1 MASDILGL
9 FTNPQQY
16 LAQQDAS
23 MQQQFAQRAALDPL
37 QRASIL
43 GQQAGYRLG
52 QGVGGALGGVD
63 PQLEMISRRNAL
75 LGQLDQSDPES
86 YMKVAQAAAQ
96 MGDGQFAIAIAQEG
110 RKLRESSASIELKEA
125 QAFKAQNQQKTQTDS
140 AQKRAIISSLE
151 QKLATDPTYKPT
163 QQEIANARFIVA
175 TETKSKSFIDPQTNQ
190 LIVIDGLD
198 INLAAPNVAR
208 VLSQISASQA
218 APQPA
223 EQAVEQP
230 VEQPVAQTTTQEA
243 QATTPVVTP
252 TSTLTNQP
260 QVKVIDTPA
269 SKIKAKEQ
277 AKKTEAETEEKQRA
291 VESFDDQIAAV
302 QSLRDTIKS
311 TRKIIGPLTTGYG
324 ALLSG
329 IPLTKAKTLKGN
341 TQTIKNNVALAKLR
355 ELKQQSSTG
364 ASGLGALNMKEFD
377 AIQGII
383 ASLDPESENYANDLE
398 KVDAFFARA
407 EDLMTKQSARAKEK
421 LGTGSDN
428 EAKIQA
434 AVDRAMKDPRTK
446 GTRAQ
451 VEAVI
456 RQRLQK

>member
-1 MASDILGL
+1 MATSEILGL
-9 FTNPQQY
+9 FQSPEQY
-16 LAQQDAS
+16 QANQLAQ
-23 MQQQFAQRAALDPL
+23 FRQRAANEVQLNPF
-37 QRASIL
+37 QQAAIGMR
-43 GQQAGYRLG
+43 QAGYQLG
-52 QGVGGALGGVD
+52 GGIGGALGGTD
-63 PQLEMISRRNAL
+63 PQLDMISRRNAL
-75 LGQLDQSDPES
+75 LGQLDQNDPES
-86 YMKVAQAAAQ
+86 FMKVAQAAAQ
-96 MGDGQFAIAIAQEG
+96 MGDGQFALAIAQEG

-125 QAFKAQNQQKTQTDS
+125 QAFKAKNQQKAQTDS

-223 EQAVEQP
+223 EQA

>member
-1 MASDILGL
+1 MATSEILGL
-9 FTNPQQY
+9 FQSPEQY
-16 LAQQDAS
+16 QANQLAQ
-23 MQQQFAQRAALDPL
+23 FRQRAANEVQLDPF
-37 QRASIL
+37 QQAAIGMR
-43 GQQAGYRLG
+43 QAGYQLG
-52 QGVGGALGGVD
+52 GGIGGALGGVD
-63 PQLEMISRRNAL
+63 PQLQKITQRQQL

-125 QAFKAQNQQKTQTDS
+125 QAFKALNQQKAQTDS
-140 AQKRAIISSLE
+140 AQKRTIISSLE
-151 QKLATDPTYKPT
+151 QKLATDPNYKPT
-163 QQEIANARFIVA
+163 QQEIATARFIVA
-175 TETKSKSFIDPQTNQ
+175 TETKPKSFIDPQTNQ

-198 INLAAPNVAR
+198 INLAAPNVAK
-208 VLSQISASQA
+208 LLTQTPST
-218 APQPA
+218 QPT
-223 EQAVEQP
+223 
-230 VEQPVAQTTTQEA
+230 PVAQQATDTTMPTTTEA
-243 QATTPVVTP
+243 VPSATMPVAPTPSL
-252 TSTLTNQP
+252 TSQP
-260 QVKVIDTPA
+260 QVKVLETP
-269 SKIKAKEQ
+269 SSRIKAQEL
-277 AKKTEAETEEKQRA
+277 AKKTEAETEEKKRA

-302 QSLRDTIKS
+302 QSLRGTIDT

-324 ALLSG
+324 SYLSAL
-329 IPLTKAKTLKGN
+329 PLTSARTLEGN

-383 ASLDPESENYANDLE
+383 ASLDPKSANYANDLE

-407 EDLMTKQSARAKEK
+407 EDLMTKQSSRAKEK

-428 EAKIQA
+428 EAKIQS

-456 RQRLQK
+456 RQRLQP

>member
-1 MASDILGL
+1 MASEILGL
-9 FTNPQQY
+9 FQSPEQY
-16 LAQQDAS
+16 QSNQLAQ
-23 MQQQFAQRAALDPL
+23 FRQRAANEVQLDPF
-37 QRASIL
+37 QQAAIGMR
-43 GQQAGYRLG
+43 QAGYQLG
-52 QGVGGALGGVD
+52 GGIGGALGGTD
-63 PQLEMISRRNAL
+63 PQLDMISRRNAL
-75 LGQLDQSDPES
+75 LGQLDQNDPES
-86 YMKVAQAAAQ
+86 FMKVAQAAAQ
-96 MGDGQFAIAIAQEG
+96 MGDGQFALAIAQEG

-125 QAFKAQNQQKTQTDS
+125 QAFKAKNQQKAQTDS

-223 EQAVEQP
+223 EQA

>member
-1 MASDILGL
+1 MATSEILGL
-9 FTNPQQY
+9 FASPEQYQANQMAQFRQQAASEVPLNPFQQ
-16 LAQQDAS
+16 
-23 MQQQFAQRAALDPL
+23 AAINM
-37 QRASIL
+37 R
-43 GQQAGYRLG
+43 QAGYQLG
-52 QGVGGALGGVD
+52 GGIAGALGGVD
-63 PQLEMISRRNAL
+63 PQLQKITMRQQLAS
-75 LGQLDQSDPES
+75 QLDQSKPES
-86 YMKVAQAAAQ
+86 FMKVAKAAAEI
-96 MGDGQFAIAIAQEG
+96 GDAQFAIAIAQEG
-110 RKLRESSASIELKEA
+110 RKLQESVAGIKLKEA
-125 QAFKAQNQQKTQTDS
+125 QAFKAQSQQQAQTDS
-140 AQKRAIISSLE
+140 AQKRAIISGLE
-151 QKLATDPTYKPT
+151 QKLASDPNYKPT
-163 QQEIANARFIVA
+163 QQEIAQARFIVA

-198 INLAAPNVAR
+198 INLAAPNVAK

-218 APQPA
+218 APKTT
-223 EQAVEQP
+223 EQAVA
-230 VEQPVAQTTTQEA
+230 QPVAQPTTQEA

-252 TSTLTNQP
+252 TPTLTNQP
-260 QVKVIDTPA
+260 QVRVVETPS
-269 SKIKAKEQ
+269 SKIKTEERT
-277 AKKTEAETEEKQRA
+277 KKTEAEAEEKKRA
-291 VESFDDQIAAV
+291 VESFDDQIATV
-302 QSLRDTIKS
+302 QSLRGTIET
-311 TRKIIGPLTTGYG
+311 TRKLIGPTTTGYG
-324 ALLSG
+324 SYLSAL
-329 IPLTKAKTLKGN
+329 PLTPARTLEGN

-355 ELKQQSSTG
+355 EMKQQSSTG

-383 ASLDPESENYANDLE
+383 ASLDPKSANYANDLE

-407 EDLMTKQSARAKEK
+407 EDLMTKQSSRAKEK

>member
-16 LAQQDAS
+16 LAAQDAS
-23 MQQQFAQRAALDPL
+23 MQQQFARNAEMAPLNRARMLY
-37 QRASIL
+37 
-43 GQQAGYRLG
+43 QQAGYQAG
-52 QGVGGALGGVD
+52 QGIGGALGGVD
-63 PQLEMISRRNAL
+63 PQLDMISKRNVL
-75 LGQLDQSDPES
+75 LSQLNPNDPAS
-86 YMKVAQAAAQ
+86 YMKVAQVAAQ
-96 MGDGQFAIAIAQEG
+96 IGDQQFAMAIAQEG

-125 QAFKAQNQQKTQTDS
+125 QAFKALNQQKAQTDS
-140 AQKRAIISSLE
+140 AQKRTIISSLE
-151 QKLATDPTYKPT
+151 QKLATDPNYKPT
-163 QQEIANARFIVA
+163 QQEIATARFIVA
-175 TETKSKSFIDPQTNQ
+175 TETKPKSFIDPQTNQ

-198 INLAAPNVAR
+198 INLAAPNVAK
-208 VLSQISASQA
+208 LLTQTPST
-218 APQPA
+218 QPT
-223 EQAVEQP
+223 
-230 VEQPVAQTTTQEA
+230 PVAQQATDTTMPTTTEA
-243 QATTPVVTP
+243 VPSATMPVAP
-252 TSTLTNQP
+252 IPSLTSQP
-260 QVKVIDTPA
+260 QVKVIETP
-269 SKIKAKEQ
+269 SSRIKAQEL
-277 AKKTEAETEEKQRA
+277 AKKTEAETEEKKRA

-302 QSLRDTIKS
+302 QSLRGTIDT

-324 ALLSG
+324 SYLSAL
-329 IPLTKAKTLKGN
+329 PLTSARTLEGN

-383 ASLDPESENYANDLE
+383 ASLDPKSANYANDLE

-407 EDLMTKQSARAKEK
+407 EDLMTKQSSRAKEK

-456 RQRLQK
+456 RQRLQP

>member
-1 MASDILGL
+1 MASEILGL
-9 FTNPQQY
+9 FQSPEQY
-16 LAQQDAS
+16 QSNQLAQ
-23 MQQQFAQRAALDPL
+23 FRQRAANEVQLNPF
-37 QRASIL
+37 QQAAIGMR
-43 GQQAGYRLG
+43 QAGYQLG
-52 QGVGGALGGVD
+52 GGIGGALGGTD
-63 PQLEMISRRNAL
+63 PQLDMISRRNAL
-75 LGQLDQSDPES
+75 LGQLDQNDPES
-86 YMKVAQAAAQ
+86 FMKVAQAAAQ
-96 MGDGQFAIAIAQEG
+96 MGDGQFALAIAQEG

-125 QAFKAQNQQKTQTDS
+125 QAFKAKNQQKAQTDS

-223 EQAVEQP
+223 EQA

>member
-1 MASDILGL
+1 L

-16 LAQQDAS
+16 LAAQDAS
-23 MQQQFAQRAALDPL
+23 MQQQFARNAEMAPLNRARMLY
-37 QRASIL
+37 
-43 GQQAGYRLG
+43 QQAGYQAG
-52 QGVGGALGGVD
+52 QGIGGALGGVD
-63 PQLEMISRRNAL
+63 PQLDMISKRNVL
-75 LGQLDQSDPES
+75 LSQLNPNDPAS
-86 YMKVAQAAAQ
+86 YMKVAQVAAQ
-96 MGDGQFAIAIAQEG
+96 IGDQQFAMAIAQEG

-125 QAFKAQNQQKTQTDS
+125 QAFKALNQQKAQTDS
-140 AQKRAIISSLE
+140 AQKRTIISSLE
-151 QKLATDPTYKPT
+151 QKLATDPNYKPT
-163 QQEIANARFIVA
+163 QQEIATARFIVA
-175 TETKSKSFIDPQTNQ
+175 TETKPKSFIDPQTNQ

-198 INLAAPNVAR
+198 INLAAPNVAK
-208 VLSQISASQA
+208 LLTQTPST
-218 APQPA
+218 QPT
-223 EQAVEQP
+223 
-230 VEQPVAQTTTQEA
+230 PVAQQATDTTMPTTTEA
-243 QATTPVVTP
+243 VPSATMPVAPTPSL
-252 TSTLTNQP
+252 TSQP
-260 QVKVIDTPA
+260 QVKVIETP
-269 SKIKAKEQ
+269 SSRIKAQEL
-277 AKKTEAETEEKQRA
+277 AKKTEAETEEKKRA

-302 QSLRDTIKS
+302 QSLRGTIDT

-324 ALLSG
+324 SYLSAL
-329 IPLTKAKTLKGN
+329 PLTSARTLEGN

-383 ASLDPESENYANDLE
+383 ASLDPKSANYANDLE

-407 EDLMTKQSARAKEK
+407 EDLMTKQSSRAKEK

>member
-1 MASDILGL
+1 MATSEILGL
-9 FTNPQQY
+9 FASPEQY
-16 LAQQDAS
+16 QANQMAQ
-23 MQQQFAQRAALDPL
+23 FRQRAANEVQLDPF
-37 QRASIL
+37 QQAAIGMR
-43 GQQAGYRLG
+43 QAGYQLG
-52 QGVGGALGGVD
+52 GGVAGALGGQD
-63 PQLEMISRRNAL
+63 PQLQKIAKRQALIGMLKQNDPASYATVADLATRN
-75 LGQLDQSDPES
+75 GDPEF
-86 YMKVAQAAAQ
+86 
-96 MGDGQFAIAIAQEG
+96 GILLAQEG
-110 RKLRESSASIELKEA
+110 RKVEESIAGTSLKNA
-125 QAFKAQNQQKTQTDS
+125 QAQKALNQQQAQTDS
-140 AQKRAIISSLE
+140 AQKRNIISSLE
-151 QKLATDPTYKPT
+151 QKLATNPTYQPT

-198 INLAAPNVAR
+198 INLAAPNVAK
-208 VLSQISASQA
+208 LLAQTPSAQSTT
-218 APQPA
+218 
-223 EQAVEQP
+223 
-230 VEQPVAQTTTQEA
+230 VAQQATDTAMPTTTETVPS
-243 QATTPVVTP
+243 ATTPVAP
-252 TSTLTNQP
+252 APSLTSQP
-260 QVKVIDTPA
+260 QVKIIETP
-269 SKIKAKEQ
+269 SSIIKAKELT
-277 AKKTEAETEEKQRA
+277 KKTEAETEEKKRA

-302 QSLRDTIKS
+302 QSLRGTIET
-311 TRKIIGPLTTGYG
+311 TRKLIGPTTTGYG
-324 ALLSG
+324 SYLSAL
-329 IPLTKAKTLKGN
+329 PLTSARTLEGN

-383 ASLDPESENYANDLE
+383 ASLDPKSANYANDLE

-407 EDLMTKQSARAKEK
+407 EDLMAKQSGRAKEK

-456 RQRLQK
+456 RQRLKP

>member
-1 MASDILGL
+1 MASEILGL
-9 FTNPQQY
+9 FQSPEQY
-16 LAQQDAS
+16 QANQLAQ
-23 MQQQFAQRAALDPL
+23 FRQRAANEVQLNPF
-37 QRASIL
+37 QQAAVGMR
-43 GQQAGYRLG
+43 QAGYQLG
-52 QGVGGALGGVD
+52 GGIGGALGGTD

-86 YMKVAQAAAQ
+86 FMKVAQAAAQ
-96 MGDGQFAIAIAQEG
+96 MGDAQFAIAMAQEG

-125 QAFKAQNQQKTQTDS
+125 QAFKAKNQQKAQTDS

-218 APQPA
+218 APQPT
-223 EQAVEQP
+223 EQP
-230 VEQPVAQTTTQEA
+230 TEQPVAQPTTQEA

>member
-1 MASDILGL
+1 MASEILGL
-9 FTNPQQY
+9 FQSPEQY
-16 LAQQDAS
+16 QSNQLAQ
-23 MQQQFAQRAALDPL
+23 FRQRAANEVQLNPF
-37 QRASIL
+37 QQAAIGMR
-43 GQQAGYRLG
+43 QAGYQLG
-52 QGVGGALGGVD
+52 GGIGGALGGTD
-63 PQLEMISRRNAL
+63 PQLDMISRRNAL
-75 LGQLDQSDPES
+75 LGQLDQNDPES
-86 YMKVAQAAAQ
+86 FMKVAQAAAQ
-96 MGDGQFAIAIAQEG
+96 MGDGQFALAIAQEG

-125 QAFKAQNQQKTQTDS
+125 QAFKAKNQQKAQTDS

-223 EQAVEQP
+223 EQA

-446 GTRAQ
+446 GTRAE

-456 RQRLQK
+456 RKRLQK

>member
-1 MASDILGL
+1 MASEILGL
-9 FTNPQQY
+9 FQSPEQY
-16 LAQQDAS
+16 QANQLAQ
-23 MQQQFAQRAALDPL
+23 FRQRAANEVQLNPF
-37 QRASIL
+37 QQAAVGMR
-43 GQQAGYRLG
+43 QAGYQLG
-52 QGVGGALGGVD
+52 GGIGGALGGTD
-63 PQLEMISRRNAL
+63 PQLDMISRRNAL
-75 LGQLDQSDPES
+75 LGQLDQNDPES
-86 YMKVAQAAAQ
+86 FMKVAQAAAQ
-96 MGDGQFAIAIAQEG
+96 MGDGQFALAIAQEG

-125 QAFKAQNQQKTQTDS
+125 QAFKAKNQQKAQTDS

-218 APQPA
+218 APQPT
-223 EQAVEQP
+223 
-230 VEQPVAQTTTQEA
+230 EQPVAQPTTQEA
-243 QATTPVVTP
+243 QATTPVVAPTP
-252 TSTLTNQP
+252 TLTSQP
-260 QVKVIDTPA
+260 QVRVVETPS
-269 SKIKAKEQ
+269 SKIKTEER
-277 AKKTEAETEEKQRA
+277 AKKTEAETEEKKRA

-302 QSLRDTIKS
+302 QSLRKTIDS

-383 ASLDPESENYANDLE
+383 ASLDPESENYTNDLE
-398 KVDAFFARA
+398 TVDAFFARA

>member
-1 MASDILGL
+1 MATSEILGL
-9 FTNPQQY
+9 FQSPEQY
-16 LAQQDAS
+16 QANQLAQ
-23 MQQQFAQRAALDPL
+23 FRQRAANEVQLNPF
-37 QRASIL
+37 QQAAIGMR
-43 GQQAGYRLG
+43 QAGYQLG
-52 QGVGGALGGVD
+52 GGIGGALGGTD
-63 PQLEMISRRNAL
+63 PQLDMISKRNAL
-75 LGQLDQSDPES
+75 LGQLDQNDPES
-86 YMKVAQAAAQ
+86 FMKVAQAAAQ
-96 MGDGQFAIAIAQEG
+96 MGDAQFAIAMAQEG

-125 QAFKAQNQQKTQTDS
+125 QAFKAKNQQKAQTDS

-218 APQPA
+218 APQPT
-223 EQAVEQP
+223 
-230 VEQPVAQTTTQEA
+230 EQPVAQPLEQTTTQEA
-243 QATTPVVTP
+243 QATTPVVAPTP
-252 TSTLTNQP
+252 TLTSQP
-260 QVKVIDTPA
+260 QVRVIDTPS
-269 SKIKAKEQ
+269 SKIKTEERD
-277 AKKTEAETEEKQRA
+277 KKTAAETEEKKRA
-291 VESFDDQIAAV
+291 VESFEDQISAV
-302 QSLRDTIKS
+302 QSLRKTIDS

-383 ASLDPESENYANDLE
+383 ASLDPESENYTNDLE
-398 KVDAFFARA
+398 TVDAFFARA

>member
-75 LGQLDQSDPES
+75 LGQLDLSDPS
-86 YMKVAQAAAQ
+86 SFIKVAEAAAQ
-96 MGDGQFAIAIAQEG
+96 MGDAQFAIAIAQEG

-140 AQKRAIISSLE
+140 AKKREIISSLE

-198 INLAAPNVAR
+198 INLAAPNVAK
-208 VLSQISASQA
+208 VLSQLSASQT
-218 APQPA
+218 APQPT
-223 EQAVEQP
+223 EQAVA
-230 VEQPVAQTTTQEA
+230 QPVAQPTTQEA
-243 QATTPVVTP
+243 QATTPVASPTP
-252 TSTLTNQP
+252 TLTNQP
-260 QVKVIDTPA
+260 QVRVIETPS
-269 SKIKAKEQ
+269 SKIKTEER
-277 AKKTEAETEEKQRA
+277 AKKIEAETEEKKRA

-302 QSLRDTIKS
+302 QSLRGTIES

>member
-1 MASDILGL
+1 MASEIIGL

-16 LAQQDAS
+16 LAAQDAS
-23 MQQQFAQRAALDPL
+23 MQQQFARNAEMNPLDRARMLY
-37 QRASIL
+37 
-43 GQQAGYRLG
+43 QQAGYQAG
-52 QGVGGALGGVD
+52 QGIGGALGGVD

-75 LGQLDQSDPES
+75 LGQLDQNDPAS
-86 YMKVAQAAAQ
+86 YMKVAKVAAQ
-96 MGDGQFAIAIAQEG
+96 IGDAQFAIAIAQEG
-110 RKLRESSASIELKEA
+110 RKLQESTAGIKLKEA
-125 QAFKAQNQQKTQTDS
+125 QAFKAQSQQQAQTDS
-140 AQKRAIISSLE
+140 AQKRAIISGLE
-151 QKLATDPTYKPT
+151 QKLASDPNYKPT
-163 QQEIANARFIVA
+163 QQEIAQARFIVA

-198 INLAAPNVAR
+198 INLAAPNVAK

-218 APQPA
+218 APQPT
-223 EQAVEQP
+223 EQP
-230 VEQPVAQTTTQEA
+230 TEQPVAQPTTQEA

-456 RQRLQK
+456 RQRIKP

>member
-1 MASDILGL
+1 MATSEILGL
-9 FTNPQQY
+9 FASPEQY
-16 LAQQDAS
+16 QANQMAQ
-23 MQQQFAQRAALDPL
+23 FRQRAANEVQLDPF
-37 QRASIL
+37 QQAAIGMR
-43 GQQAGYRLG
+43 QAGYQLG
-52 QGVGGALGGVD
+52 GGVAGALGGQD
-63 PQLEMISRRNAL
+63 PQLQKIAKRQALIGMLKQNDPASYATVADLATRN
-75 LGQLDQSDPES
+75 GDPEF
-86 YMKVAQAAAQ
+86 
-96 MGDGQFAIAIAQEG
+96 GILLAQEG
-110 RKLRESSASIELKEA
+110 RKVEESIAGTSLKNA
-125 QAFKAQNQQKTQTDS
+125 QAQKALNQQQAQTDS
-140 AQKRAIISSLE
+140 AQKRNIISSLE
-151 QKLATDPTYKPT
+151 QKLATDPTYQPT

-198 INLAAPNVAR
+198 INLAAPNVAK
-208 VLSQISASQA
+208 LLAQTPSAQSTT
-218 APQPA
+218 
-223 EQAVEQP
+223 
-230 VEQPVAQTTTQEA
+230 VAQQATDTAMPTTTETVPS
-243 QATTPVVTP
+243 ATTPVAP
-252 TSTLTNQP
+252 APSLTSQP
-260 QVKVIDTPA
+260 QVKIIETP
-269 SKIKAKEQ
+269 SSIIKAKELT
-277 AKKTEAETEEKQRA
+277 KKTEAEIEEKKRA

-302 QSLRDTIKS
+302 QSLRGTIET
-311 TRKIIGPLTTGYG
+311 TRKLIGPTTTGYG
-324 ALLSG
+324 SYLSAL
-329 IPLTKAKTLKGN
+329 PLTSARTLEGN

-383 ASLDPESENYANDLE
+383 ASLDPKSANYANDLE

-407 EDLMTKQSARAKEK
+407 EDLMAKQSGRAKEK

-456 RQRLQK
+456 RQRLKP